1 MPRSYNDTLQYLYD
15 RLPMFQRIGSTAYKK
30 DLGNTR
36 ILCAHLEHPEG
47 QFKSIHVAGSNG
59 KGSVCHMLAA
69 AFQSAGLKVGLYTS
83 PHLKDFRER
92 IRING
97 EMISQEAVID
107 FVANIEPVI
116 EEIDPS
122 FFEVTVAMAFAYFA
136 AQKVD
141 IAIIETGLGGRLDS
155 TNVISPVLS
164 VITNI
169 SYDHTQLLGNTL
181 EEIAG
186 EKAGII
192 KPDTPVVIGRRQ
204 LETNEV
210 FSRKAAENNAE
221 LIFAENLKIT
231 EQHAAEN
238 LLCATF
244 SGSVRTCTDLRAAYQ
259 LENLRTVVCALL
271 TLTQRRAFSFDLE
284 KALAGIARTVELT
297 GLRGRWQVIAQNPL
311 TVLDGAHNPDGIA
324 HLMEQLSAQSFNHLH
339 LVFGAVR
346 EKDVAKVLKLLP
358 GDARY
363 YFTQPPLQ
371 RALPV
376 AELQALA
383 LEAGLKGEAFTE
395 PRKALAAAQKNAL
408 ANDMILV
415 TGSLFLVAEF
425 A

>member
-1 MPRSYNDTLQYLYD
+1 MSRSYNDTIQYLYD
-15 RLPMFQRIGSTAYKK
+15 RLPMFQRIGSSAFKK

-36 ILCAHLEHPEG
+36 ILCAHLGHPEG

-107 FVANIEPVI
+107 FVANIKPVI

-136 AQKVD
+136 AQQVD

-204 LETNEV
+204 LETNAV

-221 LIFAENLKIT
+221 LIFADNLKIT
-231 EQHAAEN
+231 EQHTTEN

-244 SGSVRTCTDLRAAYQ
+244 SASISACTDLRANYQ

-271 TLTQRRAFSFDLE
+271 SLDQQRMLSFDLK
-284 KALAGIARTVELT
+284 KALAGISRTVELT
-297 GLRGRWQVIAQNPL
+297 GLQGRWQVIAQNPH

-324 HLMEQLSAQSFNHLH
+324 HLVEQLSAQNFNHLH
-339 LVFGAVR
+339 VVFGAVR

-383 LEAGLKGEAFTE
+383 LEAGLEGEAFTE
-395 PRKALAAAQKNAL
+395 PLEALAAAQKNAL

>member
-15 RLPMFQRIGSTAYKK
+15 RLPMFQRIGSVAFKK

-36 ILCAHLEHPEG
+36 ILCTHLGHPEQ

-59 KGSVCHMLAA
+59 KGSVCHMLSA
-69 AFQSAGLKVGLYTS
+69 AFQSAGLTVGLYTS

-92 IRING
+92 IRVNG

-122 FFEVTVAMAFAYFA
+122 FFEVTVAMAFSYFA
-136 AQKVD
+136 AQHVD

-155 TNVISPVLS
+155 TNVIAPIMS

-192 KPDTPVVIGRRQ
+192 KPDTPVIIGRRQ
-204 LETNEV
+204 VETNEV
-210 FSRKAAENNAE
+210 FTRKAADQNAE
-221 LIFAENLKIT
+221 LIFADTLEIK
-231 EQHAAEN
+231 EQHAAAN

-244 SGSVRTCTDLRAAYQ
+244 SGSVQACTDLRAAYQ

-271 TLTQRRAFSFDLE
+271 TMEQQRILSFDME

-297 GLRGRWQVIAQNPL
+297 GLQGRWQVIAQSPL
-311 TVLDGAHNPDGIA
+311 TVLDGAHNPDGIS
-324 HLMEQLSAQSFNHLH
+324 QLVNQVKAQQFNHLH
-339 LVFGAVR
+339 VIIGAVR
-346 EKDVAKVLKLLP
+346 EKDVAKVLTLLP
-358 GDARY
+358 EDARY

-383 LEAGLKGEAFTE
+383 LEAGLTGEAFNE
-395 PRKALAAAQKNAL
+395 PREALAAAQKNASTS
-408 ANDMILV
+408 DMILV